1 MLNNPLSLIMS
12 ALGGN
17 LNSVI
22 QNLMAGRMQGHPLMQ
37 QFNKMMNGKSPTEQF
52 QTILNSAQSMGI
64 DINEKCFTK
73 AQLANMGIKIP

>member
-1 MLNNPLSLIMS
+1 MLNNPISLIMS

-17 LNSVI
+17 FNSVI
-22 QNLMAGRMQGHPLMQ
+22 QNLMTGRMQGHPLMK